1 MPPIFPLIRLIIIFF
16 HKVLEDAKEL
26 SEMWGVTPTLSQ
38 KRTCTKK
45 RFYDEHAV
53 DERIM
58 EPEKNFRCT
67 VLNAAMDV
75 LVIGLEERFLS
86 MSSVVD
92 KFDILSPATLASV
105 SDEKLLERARNL
117 ANMYSEDVGQEIG
130 AELISFREILQ
141 PEISTLQGI
150 SDFAHFLIVDNSSL
164 APSYRNICVVLL
176 LFLTLPVTVAS
187 ADRSFSK
194 LKIIK
199 NHLRSTVHQER
210 LSGLALVSVESAR
223 AREMNMDQL
232 VLEFAE
238 SKARKK
244 SF

>member
-1 MPPIFPLIRLIIIFF
+1 MAMRRGAPKKTTIMPPIFPLIRLIIIFF
-16 HKVLEDAKEL
+16 HKVLGDAKEL
-26 SEMWGVTPTLSQ
+26 AEMWGVTPTLSQ
-38 KRTCTKK
+38 KPACTKK

-67 VLNAAMDV
+67 VFNAAMDV
-75 LVIGLEERFLS
+75 LVVRLEERFLS

-130 AELISFREILQ
+130 AEISFREILQ

-164 APSYRNICVVLL
+164 APSYRNICV
-176 LFLTLPVTVAS
+176 A
-187 ADRSFSK
+187 
-194 LKIIK
+194 
-199 NHLRSTVHQER
+199 
-210 LSGLALVSVESAR
+210 LSSVPDSSR
-223 AREMNMDQL
+223 YSRI
-232 VLEFAE
+232 
-238 SKARKK
+238 SG
-244 SF
+244 